1 MSRFKFAIAFCVL
14 LLLVLIPYA
23 SVSAQSQGAK
33 SEESK
38 FEIGGQFSV
47 IGRRAGAVFDGGT
60 GMGGG
65 TRVTFNMTRY
75 LALEGELNYFP
86 GVGFEDLRRFQG
98 QFGVKSGF
106 RFDRIGVFGKVRPGF
121 MTSKSRFTAST
132 CRPMVIDAIPT
143 VIDVIPFCRLISVS
157 DKDTGFSMDVGGV
170 VELYPARRITVRFDV
185 GDTIVN
191 RRSSVL
197 FTSNGAT
204 HNLQLSSGIGVRF

>member
-1 MSRFKFAIAFCVL
+1 MPRFKFAIAICIL
-14 LLLVLIPYA
+14 LLLALIPYE

-38 FEIGGQFSV
+38 FEVGGQFSV
-47 IGRRAGAVFDGGT
+47 IGRRAGAAFDGGT
-60 GMGGG
+60 AVGGG

-86 GVGFEDLRRFQG
+86 STGFENLRRFQG
-98 QFGVKSGF
+98 QFGIKSGF

-121 MTSKSRFTAST
+121 MTSKSRFTVSN
-132 CRPMVIDAIPT
+132 CRLVDIAT
-143 VIDVIPFCRLISVS
+143 VICAPISVD

-191 RRSSVL
+191 RRTSFL
-197 FTSNGAT
+197 FPSNNTT